1 MIQVSGSHRRTFTFP
16 AELPLAFTYYSD
28 LGRILPY
35 LPHIFLVQAY
45 RYDQF
50 RMLYSTVE
58 LGLYH
63 IRIFCDLEARLD
75 EKTRTLTI
83 QPLNGNPPVESVA
96 GPRSATA
103 QGFYSSKSVFRAAG
117 KQTAIEF
124 SLKLRADL
132 LSPLGLRLMPGGIVN
147 RIAHNITRRRIREIA
162 EGFIERSIDAFPYWM
177 DELQQENLPSL

>member
-1 MIQVSGSHRRTFTFP
+1 MIQISGSHRRTFVFP

-28 LGRILPY
+28 LGRVLPY

-58 LGLYH
+58 LGMYQ

-75 EKTRTLTI
+75 DNTRTLFL
-83 QPLNGNPPVESVA
+83 QPLKGYPPAKPAA
-96 GPRSATA
+96 GSKSATG
-103 QGFYSSKSVFRAAG
+103 QGFFFSQSVFQAAG
-117 KQTAIEF
+117 RQTKVDYN
-124 SLKLRADL
+124 LQLQADL
-132 LSPLGLRLMPGGIVN
+132 LSPLGLRLMPGGVVN

-162 EGFIERSIDAFPYWM
+162 DGFIERSIDAFPYWV
-177 DELQQENLPSL
+177 DELQQENLPAL